1 MREGWRKLVSDF
13 RFSLGLQIS
22 AVLVAA
28 DVLFLLFVVCNQMTL
43 HQFQQRYNQEMEQY
57 RAVLNLKKN
66 IDFTDALLYDYI
78 KTGAVSYTHLDVYK
92 RQPTDRP
99 STCFCI
105 QNSTIRGSRSARQM
119 QPGALNL

>member
-78 KTGAVSYTHLDVYK
+78 KTGD
-92 RQPTDRP
+92 
-99 STCFCI
+99 
-105 QNSTIRGSRSARQM
+105 GSLLEEYQVQSALLGEDLEAFENVEEDDCAFLVESMRRRCV
-119 QPGALNL
+119 

>member
-28 DVLFLLFVVCNQMTL
+28 DVLFVVCNQMTL

-66 IDFTDALLYDYI
+66 IRIFTMNARNVTAKEEEPKKKLRKKKNRLLP
-78 KTGAVSYTHLDVYK
+78 H
-92 RQPTDRP
+92 
-99 STCFCI
+99 
-105 QNSTIRGSRSARQM
+105 
-119 QPGALNL
+119 